1 MNFFILKKYKI
12 VSIIL
17 ILIIT
22 ITGCSQVN
30 HDKNKDIETHI
41 IVDSIGRSVEVP
53 TNVERI
59 ACMYTVSGHI
69 VTMLGEGDKIVAV
82 TNGLKRDKLL
92 HKINPSILDTVTA
105 KSSGS
110 INIEELIKV
119 NPDIVL
125 VDRVIGTNQKEK
137 EKLEKFNIPY
147 LIVDFHSIE
156 EQQYLVEMI
165 GKVVGNEEKA
175 TEFNNFYDEI
185 INSVRNITNT
195 IPDEKKFKVYH
206 SVNEVLRTDSS
217 DSLGME
223 WTTIAG
229 CKNISKDMN
238 LEAEADD
245 YYTNVEQILL
255 LNPEVILVN
264 EQGVDEYIK
273 TQPMFSPIDAVVNDR
288 IYLLPVGISRWGHT
302 TSIETVL
309 AIPYTVKKLYP
320 DYAENIDVEKI
331 TKDFYQNFFNYS
343 LSEDE
348 LNHLMSG
355 KDMRLGK
362 DETN

>member
-1 MNFFILKKYKI
+1 MLKKYKI
-12 VSIIL
+12 ISILL
-17 ILIIT
+17 ILIVT
-22 ITGCSQVN
+22 VTGCSQVN
-30 HDKNKDIETHI
+30 IDKNKDIETHV

-53 TNVERI
+53 KNVERI
-59 ACMYTVSGHI
+59 GCMYTVSGHV
-69 VTMLGEGDKIVAV
+69 VTMLGAGEKIVAV

-92 HKINPSILDTVTA
+92 HKINPSILNTVTA

-119 NPDIVL
+119 NPDVVL
-125 VDRVIGTNQKEK
+125 VDRVIGTNEKER

-147 LIVDFHSIE
+147 LIVDFHSIK

-175 TEFNNFYDEI
+175 SEFNNFYDEI
-185 INSVRNITNT
+185 IKEVKTITDT
-195 IPDEKKFKVYH
+195 IPEEEKFKVYH
-206 SVNEVLRTDSS
+206 SVNEVLRTDASE
-217 DSLGME
+217 SLGME

-229 CKNISKDMN
+229 CNNVSRDMN

-255 LNPEVILVN
+255 LNPEVMLVN
-264 EQGVDEYIK
+264 EQGVDEYIR
-273 TQPMFSPIDAVVNDR
+273 TQPMFSPLDAVVNDR
-288 IYLLPVGISRWGHT
+288 VYLLPVGISRWGHT

-320 DYAENIDVEKI
+320 DYSESIDVENI
-331 TKDFYQNFFNYS
+331 TKDFYEKFFNYS
-343 LSEDE
+343 LSEEE
-348 LNHLMSG
+348 LDQLMSG